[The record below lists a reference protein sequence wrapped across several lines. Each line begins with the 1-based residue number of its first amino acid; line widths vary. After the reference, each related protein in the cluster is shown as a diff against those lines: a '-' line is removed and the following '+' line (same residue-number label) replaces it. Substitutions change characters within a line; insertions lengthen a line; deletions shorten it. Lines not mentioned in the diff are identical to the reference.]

1 MKLKLY
7 PLRAWLFG
15 ILLLAALILGAS
27 HYAEIEHFVLLM
39 QHARPE
45 WLLLALVL
53 QGATYLSV
61 ATIWYYALRSGG
73 SYLSIGT
80 LIPIGLAKLF
90 SDQAMPTGGMS
101 GTAFLLATMNRH
113 GISTHI
119 CMATLLVNL
128 ISYHAAYLLMALASV
143 LLLWLYHAINAWI
156 TGVTILFSLI
166 AIAIPIT
173 ALWLRR
179 MGNRQLPAILYNLPD
194 LEKLIRAYGNA
205 PVELLRNGPLLS
217 SAILLQ
223 LAVFLLDAT
232 TLWVMLEALGR
243 NASLLITLPSFIL
256 ASIVATLSPIPMGL
270 GTFEATCTGMLS
282 VLGVPLET
290 ALTATL
296 LLRGFT
302 LWLPMLP
309 GLWFVRRELH

>member
-1 MKLKLY
+1 MNEKFH
-7 PLRAWLFG
+7 PLRTWLFG
-15 ILLLAALILGAS
+15 ILLLAGLIAGFT
-27 HYAEIEHFVLLM
+27 HYGEIEHFILLM

-45 WLLLALVL
+45 WLLLAFLL

-61 ATIWYYALRSGG
+61 AFIWYRSLRMGG
-73 SYLSIGT
+73 TYLSIGS

-101 GTAFLLATMNRH
+101 GTAFLLAAMNRR
-113 GISTHI
+113 GISTHL
-119 CMATLLVNL
+119 CLATLLVNL
-128 ISYHAAYLLMALASV
+128 ISYYSAYLLMALVSI

-156 TGVTILFSLI
+156 IGITILFSLI
-166 AIAIPIT
+166 AVAIPIG

-179 MGNRQLPAILYNLPD
+179 IGKKELPSVLYKLPD

-205 PVELLRNGPLLS
+205 PTELLANAGLLS
-217 SAILLQ
+217 GAILLQ
-223 LAVFLLDAT
+223 ASVFLLDAA
-232 TLWVMLEALGR
+232 TLWVMLQALGQD
-243 NASLLITLPSFIL
+243 ASFLVALPSFIL

-282 VLGVPLET
+282 LLGIPLEA

-309 GLWFVRRELH
+309 GLWFVHKELH